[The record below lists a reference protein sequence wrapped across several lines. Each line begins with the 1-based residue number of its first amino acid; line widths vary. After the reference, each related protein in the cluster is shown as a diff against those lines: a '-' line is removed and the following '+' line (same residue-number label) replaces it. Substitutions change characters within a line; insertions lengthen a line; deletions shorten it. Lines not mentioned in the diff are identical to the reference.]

1 MGWVLK
7 FPCTLPKDDD
17 DIVDKLTDILN
28 EMTTDLEEWQDKVAE
43 ARNQFYCLNYFT
55 TRQLLLLRKELSY
68 FSNPDYCGDLK
79 PDVISLLQSV
89 SKDVSPKLIVS
100 HIREISDD
108 LEDTGETRL
117 TSDDTINE
125 SYASDTG
132 MNESNREVAA
142 ITSKFLLSSV
152 PQPQLSDCDLTDKQN
167 AILDNL
173 IESFGF
179 SKKLVLLAFEQI
191 AKPDIEEE
199 VQKWC
204 IQHEDKYIFHEEVNE
219 IDLSLEK
226 LDIDENESLTHTDH
240 QLIDL
245 EIGKKKM
252 AIAVREVFPVNEEH
266 PDVKSMLLS
275 GYSLEQALEAV
286 ERFPDNIQK
295 AMEYIDY
302 RDENDSNDK
311 MEDGLF
317 SEAVMSSLGRQQST
331 GSYAG

>member
-179 SKKLVLLAFEQI
+179 SKKLVLLAFERI

-252 AIAVREVFPVNEEH
+252 AIAVCEVFPVNEEH